1 MTQSSSHRRPSLF
14 DALLPIVV
22 LVALLAAAVYLFG
35 DSASSGPNQ
44 IALLL
49 CAGLASLI
57 AFKNGMSWREIE
69 TAMIKGIAVAL
80 GAVLILL
87 SVGALIGTW
96 RLAGIVPS
104 LIYFGLEL
112 MNPALFYAAACLICA
127 IIALSIGSSWTVAA
141 TVGVALIGVANG
153 LGLSLPVA
161 AGAVVSGA
169 YFGDKISPLS
179 ETTNL
184 APAVAGSDLFEHIR
198 LMLWTTVPSIVIA
211 LLIFLFMGLNAEVAG
226 DTVNRIRPLLAG
238 LDNQFH
244 ISFLHLIPL
253 LVLLVL
259 ALKRMPALPAIFL
272 GALLG
277 GVWALLFQPE
287 AIAAQAGV
295 AQADL
300 VASLKVVW
308 QTFYGGITVETGD
321 AALNDLLSGGG
332 MASMLNTVWLI
343 LCAMTFGAVMEHAG
357 LLAKL
362 IEGLLAMV
370 KGAAGLIT
378 ATLATCLG
386 SNILT
391 ADQYISIIMPGRM
404 FREAYEKEGLAPVNL
419 SRALEDGGT
428 ITSPLIPW
436 NTCGAYMQS
445 VLLVPVT
452 DYLFYA
458 FFNLIN
464 PLLALVYAWLGIK
477 VLRLTPP
484 GAGGF
489 PPGPSTKPQ

>member
-1 MTQSSSHRRPSLF
+1 MTESRFRRPSLL

-22 LVALLAAAVYLFG
+22 LVGLLGSAVYLYG

-44 IALLL
+44 IALLV

-57 AFKNGMSWREIE
+57 AFKNGLTWREIE
-69 TAMIKGIAVAL
+69 TAMIKGISVAL

-141 TVGVALIGVANG
+141 TVGVALIGVASG

-184 APAVAGSDLFEHIR
+184 APAVAGSELFEHIR
-198 LMLWTTVPSIVIA
+198 LMLWTTVPSIAIA
-211 LLIFLFMGLNAEVAG
+211 LLIFLVMGLNADVAG
-226 DTVNRIRPLLAG
+226 DTVGRMAPLLQG
-238 LDNQFH
+238 LESQFD
-244 ISFLHLIPL
+244 ISLLHLIPL

-277 GVWALLFQPE
+277 GIWALMFQPQ
-287 AIAAQAGV
+287 AIAVQAGEP
-295 AQADL
+295 APGW

-308 QTFYGGITVETGD
+308 QTFYQGITVETGD
-321 AALNDLLSGGG
+321 ATLNNLLSGGG

-343 LCAMTFGAVMEHAG
+343 ICAMTFGAVMEHG
-357 LLAKL
+357 GFLARL
-362 IEGLLAMV
+362 IEGLLGAV
-370 KGAAGLIT
+370 KGAAGLIA
-378 ATLATCLG
+378 ATLATCFG

-404 FREAYEKEGLAPVNL
+404 FREAYAKQGLAPVNL

-464 PLLALVYAWLGIK
+464 PVLALVYAWLGVK
-477 VLRLTPP
+477 VLRLAPP
-484 GAGGF
+484 QEVYKTGS
-489 PPGPSTKPQ
+489 P

>member
-1 MTQSSSHRRPSLF
+1 MTETRIRRPSLP
-14 DALLPIVV
+14 DALFPIVV
-22 LVALLAAAVYLFG
+22 LIALLAAAVYLYG
-35 DSASSGPNQ
+35 DDASYGPNQ
-44 IALLL
+44 IALLF

-57 AFKNGMSWREIE
+57 GLKNGLTWREIE
-69 TAMIKGIAVAL
+69 TAMVKGISVAL
-80 GAVLILL
+80 GAILILL
-87 SVGALIGTW
+87 MVGALIGTW

-112 MNPALFYAAACLICA
+112 MNPSLFYAAACLICA
-127 IIALSIGSSWTVAA
+127 VIALSIGSSWTVAA
-141 TVGVALIGVANG
+141 TVGVALIGVASG

-184 APAVAGSDLFEHIR
+184 APAVAGSELFEHIR

-211 LLIFLFMGLNAEVAG
+211 LLIFLVMGLSTDIPDAG
-226 DTVNRIRPLLAG
+226 EDRIAPLLAG
-238 LDNQFH
+238 LESQFH
-244 ISFLHLIPL
+244 ISIIHLVPL
-253 LVLLVL
+253 GLLL
-259 ALKRMPALPAIFL
+259 FMALKRMPALPAIFI
-272 GALLG
+272 GALVG
-277 GVWALLFQPE
+277 GVWALLFQPD
-287 AIAAQAGV
+287 AIAVQAGV
-295 AQADL
+295 ADPDWALTLQ
-300 VASLKVVW
+300 VVW
-308 QTFYGGITVETGD
+308 QTFFAGITVDAGD

-332 MASMLNTVWLI
+332 MASMMNTVWLI
-343 LCAMTFGAVMEHAG
+343 MCAMAFGAVMEKAG
-357 LLAKL
+357 LLARL
-362 IEGLLAMV
+362 IEGLLGMV

-378 ATLATCLG
+378 ATLTTCFG

-404 FREAYEKEGLAPVNL
+404 FREEYERQGLAPVNL

-452 DYLFYA
+452 DYLFFA

-464 PLLALVYAWLGIK
+464 PVLALAYAWLGIK

-484 GAGGF
+484 VQTGVI
-489 PPGPSTKPQ
+489 SR

>member
-1 MTQSSSHRRPSLF
+1 MTESRYRRPSLL

-22 LVALLAAAVYLFG
+22 LVVLLASAVYLYG

-44 IALLL
+44 IALLI

-57 AFKNGMSWREIE
+57 AFKNGLTWREIE
-69 TAMIKGIAVAL
+69 TAMIKGISVAL

-141 TVGVALIGVANG
+141 TVGVALIGVASG

-184 APAVAGSDLFEHIR
+184 APAVAGSELFEHIR

-211 LLIFLFMGLNAEVAG
+211 LLIFLVMGLNTDVAG
-226 DTVNRIRPLLAG
+226 DTVDRITPLLQG
-238 LDNQFH
+238 LESQFD
-244 ISFLHLIPL
+244 ISLLHLIPL

-277 GVWALLFQPE
+277 GIWALMFQPQ
-287 AIAAQAGV
+287 AIAVQAGEPAPGWV
-295 AQADL
+295 
-300 VASLKVVW
+300 VSLKVVW
-308 QTFYGGITVETGD
+308 QTFYQGITVETGD
-321 AALNDLLSGGG
+321 ATLNNLLSGGG

-343 LCAMTFGAVMEHAG
+343 ICAMTFGAVMEHAG
-357 LLAKL
+357 FLARL
-362 IEGLLAMV
+362 IEGLLGAV
-370 KGAAGLIT
+370 KGAAGLIA
-378 ATLATCLG
+378 ATLATCFG

-404 FREAYEKEGLAPVNL
+404 FREAYAKQGLAPVNL

-464 PLLALVYAWLGIK
+464 PVLALVYAWLGVK
-477 VLRLTPP
+477 VLRLAPP
-484 GAGGF
+484 QEVYKTG
-489 PPGPSTKPQ
+489 SL

>member
-57 AFKNGMSWREIE
+57 AFKNGMSWRDIE
-69 TAMIKGIAVAL
+69 TAMIKGISVAL

-211 LLIFLFMGLNAEVAG
+211 LLIFLFMGFNAEVAG
-226 DTVNRIRPLLAG
+226 DTVDRIRPLLAG

-287 AIAAQAGV
+287 AITAQAG
-295 AQADL
+295 
-300 VASLKVVW
+300 
-308 QTFYGGITVETGD
+308 
-321 AALNDLLSGGG
+321 
-332 MASMLNTVWLI
+332 
-343 LCAMTFGAVMEHAG
+343 
-357 LLAKL
+357 
-362 IEGLLAMV
+362 
-370 KGAAGLIT
+370 
-378 ATLATCLG
+378 
-386 SNILT
+386 
-391 ADQYISIIMPGRM
+391 
-404 FREAYEKEGLAPVNL
+404 
-419 SRALEDGGT
+419 
-428 ITSPLIPW
+428 
-436 NTCGAYMQS
+436 
-445 VLLVPVT
+445 
-452 DYLFYA
+452 
-458 FFNLIN
+458 
-464 PLLALVYAWLGIK
+464 
-477 VLRLTPP
+477 
-484 GAGGF
+484 GAGGS
-489 PPGPSTKPQ
+489 GGVTESGMADLLWRYHGGDWRWGAQ

>member
-1 MTQSSSHRRPSLF
+1 MTESRYRRPSLL

-22 LVALLAAAVYLFG
+22 LVVLLASAVYLYG

-44 IALLL
+44 IALLI

-57 AFKNGMSWREIE
+57 AFKNGLTWREIE
-69 TAMIKGIAVAL
+69 TAMIKGISVAL

-141 TVGVALIGVANG
+141 TVGVALIGVASG

-184 APAVAGSDLFEHIR
+184 APAVAGSELFEHIR

-211 LLIFLFMGLNAEVAG
+211 LLIFLVMGLNTDVAG
-226 DTVNRIRPLLAG
+226 DTVDRITPLLQG
-238 LDNQFH
+238 LESKFD
-244 ISFLHLIPL
+244 ISLLHLIPL

-277 GVWALLFQPE
+277 GIWALMFQPQ
-287 AIAAQAGV
+287 AIAVQAGEPAPGWV
-295 AQADL
+295 
-300 VASLKVVW
+300 VSLKVVW
-308 QTFYGGITVETGD
+308 QTFYQGITVETGD
-321 AALNDLLSGGG
+321 ATLNNLLSGGG

-343 LCAMTFGAVMEHAG
+343 ICAMTFGAVMEHAG
-357 LLAKL
+357 FLARL
-362 IEGLLAMV
+362 IEGLLGAV
-370 KGAAGLIT
+370 KGAAGLIA
-378 ATLATCLG
+378 ATLATCFG

-404 FREAYEKEGLAPVNL
+404 FREAYAKQGLAPVNL

-464 PLLALVYAWLGIK
+464 PVLALVYAWLGVK
-477 VLRLTPP
+477 VLRLAPP
-484 GAGGF
+484 QEVYKTG
-489 PPGPSTKPQ
+489 SL

>member
-1 MTQSSSHRRPSLF
+1 MTQSPSHRRPSLF

-57 AFKNGMSWREIE
+57 AFKNGMSWRDIE
-69 TAMIKGIAVAL
+69 TAMIKGISVAL

-198 LMLWTTVPSIVIA
+198 LVPA
-211 LLIFLFMGLNAEVAG
+211 RGHC
-226 DTVNRIRPLLAG
+226 RP
-238 LDNQFH
+238 
-244 ISFLHLIPL
+244 
-253 LVLLVL
+253 
-259 ALKRMPALPAIFL
+259 
-272 GALLG
+272 
-277 GVWALLFQPE
+277 
-287 AIAAQAGV
+287 
-295 AQADL
+295 
-300 VASLKVVW
+300 
-308 QTFYGGITVETGD
+308 
-321 AALNDLLSGGG
+321 GGG
-332 MASMLNTVWLI
+332 
-343 LCAMTFGAVMEHAG
+343 
-357 LLAKL
+357 
-362 IEGLLAMV
+362 
-370 KGAAGLIT
+370 
-378 ATLATCLG
+378 
-386 SNILT
+386 
-391 ADQYISIIMPGRM
+391 
-404 FREAYEKEGLAPVNL
+404 
-419 SRALEDGGT
+419 
-428 ITSPLIPW
+428 
-436 NTCGAYMQS
+436 
-445 VLLVPVT
+445 
-452 DYLFYA
+452 
-458 FFNLIN
+458 
-464 PLLALVYAWLGIK
+464 
-477 VLRLTPP
+477 
-484 GAGGF
+484 GAGGS
-489 PPGPSTKPQ
+489 GGVTESGMADLLWRYHGGDWRWGAQ

>member
-1 MTQSSSHRRPSLF
+1 MTETRIRRPSLP
-14 DALLPIVV
+14 DALFPIVV
-22 LVALLAAAVYLFG
+22 LIALLAAAVYLYG
-35 DSASSGPNQ
+35 DDASYGPNQ
-44 IALLL
+44 IALLF

-57 AFKNGMSWREIE
+57 GLKNGLTWREIE
-69 TAMIKGIAVAL
+69 TAMVKGISVAL
-80 GAVLILL
+80 GAILILL
-87 SVGALIGTW
+87 MVGALIGTW

-112 MNPALFYAAACLICA
+112 MNPSLFYAAACLICA
-127 IIALSIGSSWTVAA
+127 VIALSIGSSWTVAA
-141 TVGVALIGVANG
+141 TVGVALIGVASG

-184 APAVAGSDLFEHIR
+184 APAVAGSELFEHIR

-211 LLIFLFMGLNAEVAG
+211 LLIFLVMGLSTDIPDAG
-226 DTVNRIRPLLAG
+226 EDRIAPLLAG
-238 LDNQFH
+238 LESQFH
-244 ISFLHLIPL
+244 ISIIHLVPL
-253 LVLLVL
+253 GLLL
-259 ALKRMPALPAIFL
+259 FMALKRMPALPAIFI
-272 GALLG
+272 GALVG
-277 GVWALLFQPE
+277 GVWALLFQPDV
-287 AIAAQAGV
+287 IAVQAGV
-295 AQADL
+295 ADPDWALTLQ
-300 VASLKVVW
+300 VVW
-308 QTFYGGITVETGD
+308 QTFFAGITVDAGD

-332 MASMLNTVWLI
+332 MASMMNTVWLI
-343 LCAMTFGAVMEHAG
+343 MCAMAFGAVMEKAG
-357 LLAKL
+357 LLARL
-362 IEGLLAMV
+362 IEGLLGMV

-378 ATLATCLG
+378 ATLTTCFG

-404 FREAYEKEGLAPVNL
+404 FREEYERQGLAPVNL

-452 DYLFYA
+452 DYLFFA

-464 PLLALVYAWLGIK
+464 PVLALAYAWLGIK

-484 GAGGF
+484 VQTGVI
-489 PPGPSTKPQ
+489 SR

>member
-1 MTQSSSHRRPSLF
+1 MTETRIRRPSLP
-14 DALLPIVV
+14 DALFPIVV
-22 LVALLAAAVYLFG
+22 LIALLAAAVYLYG
-35 DSASSGPNQ
+35 DDASYGPNQ
-44 IALLL
+44 IALLF

-57 AFKNGMSWREIE
+57 GLKNGLTWREIE
-69 TAMIKGIAVAL
+69 TAMVKGISVAL
-80 GAVLILL
+80 GAILILL
-87 SVGALIGTW
+87 MVGALIGTW

-112 MNPALFYAAACLICA
+112 MNPSLFYAAACLICA
-127 IIALSIGSSWTVAA
+127 VIALSIGSSWTVAA
-141 TVGVALIGVANG
+141 TVGVALIGVASG

-184 APAVAGSDLFEHIR
+184 APAVAGSELFEHIR

-211 LLIFLFMGLNAEVAG
+211 LLIFLVMGLSTDIPDAG
-226 DTVNRIRPLLAG
+226 EDRIAPLLAG
-238 LDNQFH
+238 LESQFH
-244 ISFLHLIPL
+244 ISIIHLVPLGLL
-253 LVLLVL
+253 LVM
-259 ALKRMPALPAIFL
+259 ALKRMPALPAIFI
-272 GALLG
+272 GALVG
-277 GVWALLFQPE
+277 GVWALLFQPD
-287 AIAAQAGV
+287 AIAVQAGV
-295 AQADL
+295 AGPDWALTLQ
-300 VASLKVVW
+300 VVW
-308 QTFYGGITVETGD
+308 QTFFAGITVDAGD

-332 MASMLNTVWLI
+332 MASMMNTVWLI
-343 LCAMTFGAVMEHAG
+343 MCAMAFGAVMEKAG
-357 LLAKL
+357 LLARL
-362 IEGLLAMV
+362 IEGLLGMV

-378 ATLATCLG
+378 ATLTTCFG

-404 FREAYEKEGLAPVNL
+404 FREEYERQGLAPVNL

-452 DYLFYA
+452 DYLFFA

-464 PLLALVYAWLGIK
+464 PVLALAYAWLGIK

-484 GAGGF
+484 VQTGVI
-489 PPGPSTKPQ
+489 SR

>member
-1 MTQSSSHRRPSLF
+1 MTESRLRRPSLF
-14 DALLPIVV
+14 DALLPIIV
-22 LVALLAAAVYLFG
+22 LVGLLAAAVYLYG

-44 IALLL
+44 IALLF

-57 AFKNGMSWREIE
+57 GFKNGMTWREIE
-69 TAMIKGIAVAL
+69 TAMVKGISVAL
-80 GAVLILL
+80 GAILILL
-87 SVGALIGTW
+87 CVGALIGTW

-112 MNPALFYAAACLICA
+112 MNPSLFYAAACLICA
-127 IIALSIGSSWTVAA
+127 IVALSIGSSWTVAA
-141 TVGVALIGVANG
+141 TVGVALIGVASG

-184 APAVAGSDLFEHIR
+184 APAVAGSELFEHIR
-198 LMLWTTVPSIVIA
+198 LMLWTTVPSIGLA
-211 LLIFLFMGLNAEVAG
+211 LLVFLVMGLNTDVQG
-226 DTVNRIRPLLAG
+226 TTVDRITPLLNG
-238 LDNQFH
+238 LESQFH
-244 ISFLHLIPL
+244 ISVLHLIPL
-253 LVLLVL
+253 FVLLAM
-259 ALKRMPALPAIFL
+259 ALKRMPALPAIFI
-272 GALLG
+272 GALIG
-277 GVWALLFQPE
+277 GVWALLFQPG
-287 AIAAQAGV
+287 AIAVQAGV
-295 AQADL
+295 ADPGW

-308 QTFYGGITVETGD
+308 QTFYQGISVETGD
-321 AALNDLLSGGG
+321 DTLNDLLSGGG

-343 LCAMTFGAVMEHAG
+343 ICAMTFGAVMEYAG
-357 LLAKL
+357 LLARL
-362 IEGLLAMV
+362 IEGLLAAV
-370 KGAAGLIT
+370 KGATGLIA
-378 ATLATCLG
+378 ATLATCFG

-404 FREAYEKEGLAPVNL
+404 FREAYEREGLAPVNL

-484 GAGGF
+484 EAVAT
-489 PPGPSTKPQ
+489 PR

>member
-22 LVALLAAAVYLFG
+22 LVVLLAAAVYLYG

-44 IALLL
+44 IALLF

-57 AFKNGMSWREIE
+57 AFKNGMTWREIE

-141 TVGVALIGVANG
+141 TVGVALIGVASG

-184 APAVAGSDLFEHIR
+184 APAVAGSDLFAHIR

-211 LLIFLFMGLNAEVAG
+211 LLIFLFMGFNAEVAG
-226 DTVNRIRPLLAG
+226 DSVDRIRPLLAG
-238 LDNQFH
+238 LDSQFH

-295 AQADL
+295 AQADM

-308 QTFYGGITVETGD
+308 QTFYAGITVETGD

-343 LCAMTFGAVMEHAG
+343 LCAM
-357 LLAKL
+357 
-362 IEGLLAMV
+362 

-452 DYLFYA
+452 DYLFFA

-484 GAGGF
+484 ALAGEGRASQ
-489 PPGPSTKPQ
+489 G